1 MSPAEARAR
10 ALCRSPFYRRSLCPS
25 PINGP
30 ETCRVEVEGHQDPRP
45 PWRSSVYWATRPAQQ
60 PRKQTVLRSVCVCM
74 GHCPSPGGGEEAWLG
89 SALRRREGGRQE
101 EYWVCRVTSTWGLAP
116 TLMLAPVSVHT
127 GKRDRVRRF
136 GANLIHHDPEA
147 SAGPGRGH
155 REMRWGEESADGWCL
170 HHWSLGVLGCNRDQT
185 CPITSVLHL
194 SIVPRHRGSSNAHAT
209 FEHCTKVFW
218 CCYLLLPSINVV
230 MTGSLERTHCLA

>member
-1 MSPAEARAR
+1 MPALEELCLLGHTACPATKEAD
-10 ALCRSPFYRRSLCPS
+10 S
-25 PINGP
+25 
-30 ETCRVEVEGHQDPRP
+30 
-45 PWRSSVYWATRPAQQ
+45 AQEC
-60 PRKQTVLRSVCVCM
+60 VCVCT
-74 GHCPSPGGGEEAWLG
+74 GHCPSPGGGEEACLG

-155 REMRWGEESADGWCL
+155 REMQWGEESADGW
-170 HHWSLGVLGCNRDQT
+170 
-185 CPITSVLHL
+185 
-194 SIVPRHRGSSNAHAT
+194 
-209 FEHCTKVFW
+209 
-218 CCYLLLPSINVV
+218 
-230 MTGSLERTHCLA
+230 

>member
-1 MSPAEARAR
+1 M
-10 ALCRSPFYRRSLCPS
+10 
-25 PINGP
+25 
-30 ETCRVEVEGHQDPRP
+30 
-45 PWRSSVYWATRPAQQ
+45 WRSRATRTHARLGGALFIGPHGLPSNQGSRQ
-60 PRKQTVLRSVCVCM
+60 CSGVCVCAR
-74 GHCPSPGGGEEAWLG
+74 GTALVQGVVRRPGWAVPSGGEKGAD
-89 SALRRREGGRQE
+89 S
-101 EYWVCRVTSTWGLAP
+101 TSTWGLAP